1 MRLRFDTSTRSTALS
16 STAAAALLLML
27 AAVGCEE
34 ERHTKAGPST
44 KSKNAVAHAPAAAP
58 QPEFIVGKRTQ
69 EIVNATPEAQQGT
82 TVSDFKITAK
92 DYITMQGNAYVSIIG
107 KTAVM
112 NIDHA
117 VDLYKAANDRYPKD
131 YDEFMA
137 EIIKANNISLPKL
150 PYYQKYGYDEA
161 NHKLVVLESE
171 SLKNHPPGR

>member
-1 MRLRFDTSTRSTALS
+1 MRLRFDPSTRSAAP
-16 STAAAALLLML
+16 TAAAALLILL
-27 AAVGCEE
+27 AAAGCEE
-34 ERHTKAGPST
+34 ERHVKSSSAG

-69 EIVNATPEAQQGT
+69 EIVNATPEEKEGT
-82 TVSDFKITAK
+82 KVSDFKITAK

-117 VDLYKAANDRYPKD
+117 VDLYRATNDRYPKD
-131 YDEFMA
+131 YEEFMA
-137 EIIKANNISLPKL
+137 DIIKANNISLPQL

-171 SLKNHPPGR
+171 SLKNNPPGR